1 MYQALIVIHV
11 LIALSIIG
19 LVLLQQG
26 RGADAGAGFGG
37 GASNTVFGARGSASF
52 LSRSTAILAAVFFSS
67 SLLLA
72 YLGGKQDNKTVDIME
87 APVTGQPQTDLP
99 PVTQTAP
106 EPAKASDLPEQI
118 NTQEKHA
125 DEDE

>member
-1 MYQALIVIHV
+1 MFQVLIVIHV

-52 LSRSTAILAAVFFSS
+52 LSRSTGILAAFFFSS

-72 YLGGKQDNKTVDIME
+72 YLGGKQDNKTEDIME
-87 APVTGQPQTDLP
+87 APVTGQAQTDLP
-99 PVTQTAP
+99 PATQTAP
-106 EPAKASDLPEQI
+106 EPAKASDLPEQVDTKEQQTGE
-118 NTQEKHA
+118 NE
-125 DEDE
+125 